1 MRALLVNESANF
13 ERGQDPKKAMGI
25 GSRAYPNMPVREFV
39 KWFQKEIVPY
49 FNSDFDAEG
58 LVMDVVNDEESSDD
72 ELRERWAEEEAP
84 KEIINQLLDMRSYFW
99 DWNYVQHI

>member
-1 MRALLVNESANF
+1 MRAKSVNF

-25 GSRAYPNMPVREFV
+25 GSRAYPNMSVREFV

-58 LVMDVVNDEESSDD
+58 IVMDIVNDEESSDD
-72 ELRERWAEEEAP
+72 ELREKWIEDDGAP
-84 KEIINQLLDMRSYFW
+84 EEIIKKLIEMRPYFW